1 MCTGTNGSQFFITT
15 VPTPH
20 LDGKHVVFGEVL
32 SGKALVREI
41 ENSQTQAD
49 KPVQAV
55 TIADCGQ
62 LTGEDAEKL
71 PEKQP
76 DKTGDPYEDYPE
88 DQKKDDEDFQGSQIL
103 KIATDLKGF
112 GNTAFK
118 SQDFALALEKYEK
131 GLRYLHEYPE
141 ALESDP
147 ADLQKN
153 LNQLKITLHS
163 NSALCALKVNR
174 HDDAEKSASSALAVD
189 GITDAEKGK
198 ALYRRALAKSGAKD
212 DDGAVQD
219 LQQAQKCVPGDA
231 AITNELN
238 KLKKRASDRASKEKA
253 AYKKFFD

>member
-1 MCTGTNGSQFFITT
+1 M
-15 VPTPH
+15 
-20 LDGKHVVFGEVL
+20 
-32 SGKALVREI
+32 
-41 ENSQTQAD
+41 
-49 KPVQAV
+49 QAV

-62 LTGEDAEKL
+62 LTGEEAEKL

-76 DKTGDPYEDYPE
+76 DKTGDQYEDYPD
-88 DQKKDDEDFQGSQIL
+88 DQKKVDEEFTGTQIL
-103 KIATDLKGF
+103 RIATDLKGF

-118 SQDFALALEKYEK
+118 GQDFALALDKYEK

-163 NSALCALKVNR
+163 NSALIALKENR
-174 HDDAEKSASSALAVD
+174 HESAEKSASSALAVKD
-189 GITDAEKGK
+189 ITDAEKGK
-198 ALYRRALAKSGAKD
+198 ALYRRALAKSDLRD
-212 DDGAVQD
+212 DDGAIQD
-219 LQQAQKCVPGDA
+219 LQEAQKCVPGDA

-238 KLKKRASDRASKEKA
+238 KLKKRATDRAAKEKA